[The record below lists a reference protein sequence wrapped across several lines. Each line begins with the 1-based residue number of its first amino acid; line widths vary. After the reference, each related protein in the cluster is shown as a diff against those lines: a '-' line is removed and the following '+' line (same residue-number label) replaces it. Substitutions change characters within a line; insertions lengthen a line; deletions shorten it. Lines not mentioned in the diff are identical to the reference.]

1 MRRSQVRFWGPRS
14 PETRELEALEN
25 RRVTLAAPLMRAES
39 PSGVTVLRR
48 SLKRRIRRALLK
60 PSSRMR
66 WRTAR
71 TSLFYQPAVTPACHY
86 QDRQFRLLRL
96 ASPPQPPV
104 PSASAAM
111 PSAALSVN
119 PPPMHTRAQS
129 AARRSSGSSATTRPN
144 AGRRDLDDGML
155 DDLDLQQVVL
165 LALCVVL

>member
-1 MRRSQVRFWGPRS
+1 
-14 PETRELEALEN
+14 
-25 RRVTLAAPLMRAES
+25 MRAES
-39 PSGVTVLRR
+39 TSGVTVLRR

-66 WRTAR
+66 WHAR
-71 TSLFYQPAVTPACHY
+71 TSLYQPALTPACLN
-86 QDRQFRLLRL
+86 QDRRLRL

-119 PPPMHTRAQS
+119 PPPMHMRAQS
-129 AARRSSGSSATTRPN
+129 AARRSSGSSATTRPD

-155 DDLDLQQVVL
+155 DDLDLQQVALLVCVL
-165 LALCVVL
+165 CCDSVDLYCCLCSCCVATPWNCLAARLIIRE